1 MEELVLI
8 DGNYWLF
15 SSYFATAAMGNFMV
29 NKDGIPTNA
38 VFGFATRLENV
49 MKKNPKGIMV
59 AFDAKGKTFRSDLL
73 EEYKGTRKETPEEL
87 KCQFAMVRELLD
99 AYSIPYYELEGYEG
113 DDIIG
118 TVASIASEE
127 GYQVNIMTGD
137 KDMMQLVDEH
147 IHVYKRNTK
156 TKSDD
161 IITPTTFYEKYSLKP
176 DQMTD
181 LLGLMGDAS
190 DNIPG
195 IPGVGEKTALKLL
208 QEYQTIEN
216 LKVHADEIKGKMGE
230 KIRENIDLGIMSKE
244 IATILKDVPLD
255 FTINDFQYD
264 GYDFDE
270 LSQFFQKYDMN
281 SLLKKISIQ
290 TRDGLEKNGSREKHK
305 SDDFSYEIIEHLP
318 PMNQDSSVLGAIY
331 DQNYHKSIVLG
342 YALYNK
348 DQAFF
353 ITYENALKDQEFL
366 KYMKDNNYH
375 KSSYNIKGQIL
386 SARWNGIEIQ
396 GMDFD
401 LQLAS
406 YILNPSLKDEM
417 KSIADFY
424 QYPSLQYEEEVFGKL
439 TKKHIPEIDILAR
452 HTLSKAKAIYELKN
466 QAIQML
472 KAEEQFELYQNLELP
487 VAYILADM
495 EYEGA
500 KVDIQV
506 LKDMEIEFDHRIKDI
521 EEDIYML
528 ANEEFNISSPKQ
540 LGEILFERL
549 GLPNGKKN
557 KSGYSTSQDILENI
571 QDLHPIIPLVLQY
584 RMLTKLSS
592 TYVKGLQEQIFPDGK
607 IHTIFNQ
614 ALTQTGRLSSIDPNL
629 QNIPIRQEEGKL
641 IRKAFVASHDYL
653 VSFDYSQI
661 ELRILAHVAQVKSL
675 IQAFQ
680 ENKDIHTHTSALVF
694 KVKDEDVTSDMRR
707 QAKAVNFGI
716 IYGMGEFRLS
726 KQIGVSLQEAKTFIQ
741 RYFEEYPE
749 IKTYMNNVVEDCKK
763 NGYVST
769 LLNRKRYIPTINDKN
784 FIVKEQAKRF
794 AMNSPIQGSGADIL
808 KLAMIKVDQAMK
820 DKHLKSK
827 MILQVH
833 DELIF
838 DVDKDELDVVLT
850 LVKKEM
856 EAAFEMAVPL
866 KVDGGYAKNWY
877 ALK

>member
-38 VFGFATRLENV
+38 VFGFATRLENII
-49 MKKNPKGIMV
+49 KKNPKSIMV
-59 AFDAKGKTFRSDLL
+59 AFDAKGKTFRSDML

-99 AYSIPYYELEGYEG
+99 AYNIPYYELEGYEG

-118 TVASIASEE
+118 TVASIASKE

-161 IITPTTFYEKYSLKP
+161 IITPEAFYEKYSINP
-176 DQMTD
+176 NQMTD
-181 LLGLMGDAS
+181 LLGLMGDSA

-216 LKVHADEIKGKMGE
+216 LKEHADEIKGKMGE
-230 KIRENIDLGIMSKE
+230 KIRENIELGIMSKE
-244 IATILKDVPLD
+244 IATILRDIPLN
-255 FTINDFQYD
+255 FTLDDCKYD
-264 GYDFDE
+264 GYDFE
-270 LSQFFQKYDMN
+270 RLSQFFQKYDMN
-281 SLLKKISIQ
+281 SLLKKISVQ
-290 TRDGLEKNGSREKHK
+290 SRPQLTEEVK
-305 SDDFSYEIIEHLP
+305 YEIVEHLP

-342 YALYNK
+342 YAIYN
-348 DQAFF
+348 QNQSFF
-353 ITYENALKDQEFL
+353 ITYENALKDDEFL
-366 KYMKDNNYH
+366 KYMKDKNYH

-401 LQLAS
+401 IQLAS

-424 QYPSLQYEEEVFGKL
+424 NYTSLQYEEEIFGKL
-439 TKKHIPEIDILAR
+439 TKKHIPEIDILAK
-452 HTLSKAKAIYELKN
+452 HTVSKAKAIYELKD
-466 QAIQML
+466 QVIQML
-472 KAEEQFELYQNLELP
+472 KDEEQYDLYQDLELP
-487 VAYILADM
+487 VSYILADM

-506 LKDMEIEFDHRIKDI
+506 LKDMEVEFDHRIKNI

-528 ANEEFNISSPKQ
+528 ADEKFNISSPKQ
-540 LGEILFERL
+540 LGDILFDKL

-571 QDLHPIIPLVLQY
+571 QDLHPIVSLVLQY

-641 IRKAFVASHDYL
+641 IRKAFVSSRDYL

-661 ELRILAHVAQVKSL
+661 ELRILAHVAHVNSL
-675 IQAFQ
+675 IEAFKQ
-680 ENKDIHTHTSALVF
+680 NKDIHTHTSALVF
-694 KVKDEDVTSDMRR
+694 KVDDEAVTSDMRR

-749 IKTYMNNVVEDCKK
+749 IKTYMNNVVEDCKRD
-763 NGYVST
+763 GYVST
-769 LLNRKRYIPTINDKN
+769 VLNRKRYIPTINDSN
-784 FIVKEQAKRF
+784 FVVKEQAKRF

-808 KLAMIKVDQAMK
+808 KLAMIKVNQAMK
-820 DKHLKSK
+820 DQNLKSK

-838 DVDKDELDVVLT
+838 DVDKDELDVVMS
-850 LVKKEM
+850 LVKKAM
-856 EAAFEMAVPL
+856 EEAFIMDVPL
-866 KVDGGYAKNWY
+866 KVDGGYATNWY
-877 ALK
+877 ELK